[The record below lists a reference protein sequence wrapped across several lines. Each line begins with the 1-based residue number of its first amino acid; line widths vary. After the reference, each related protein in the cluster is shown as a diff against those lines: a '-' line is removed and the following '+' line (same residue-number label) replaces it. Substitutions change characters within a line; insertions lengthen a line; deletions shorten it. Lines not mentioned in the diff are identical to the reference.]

1 MTLNLS
7 SILIQSNEAESSVEV
22 RTMSVVE
29 SDGQIVPHTL
39 LASNTDPWA
48 FRQGWL
54 YKKQLMSM
62 YTHFQIFNI

>member
-48 FRQGWL
+48 FRQG
-54 YKKQLMSM
+54 
-62 YTHFQIFNI
+62 